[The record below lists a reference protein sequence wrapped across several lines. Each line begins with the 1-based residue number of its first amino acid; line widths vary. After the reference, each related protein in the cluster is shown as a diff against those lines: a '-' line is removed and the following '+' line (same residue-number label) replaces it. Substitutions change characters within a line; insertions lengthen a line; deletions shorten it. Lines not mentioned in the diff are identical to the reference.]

1 MLDNLAVSVL
11 RYEKVRTTEAKAKE
25 VRGRVDH
32 MITLAKRGDLSARR
46 LLISAMPDEPLIID
60 KLMGEL
66 ATKYA
71 DRASGYTRIVKIGPR
86 LGDAAAIVQIELV

>member
-11 RYEKVRTTEAKAKE
+11 RFEKVRTTEAKAKE

-46 LLISAMPDEPLIID
+46 LLVAQMPDEPLIID

-71 DRASGYTRIVKIGPR
+71 DRASGYTRILKIGPR

>member
-1 MLDNLAVSVL
+1 ML

-46 LLISAMPDEPLIID
+46 LLISAMPHEPLIID

-71 DRASGYTRIVKIGPR
+71 DRNSGYTRIVKIGPR

>member
-11 RYEKVRTTEAKAKE
+11 RFEKVRTTEAKAKE

-46 LLISAMPDEPLIID
+46 LLVAQMPDEPLIIA